1 MSSLGRLAFVT
12 SVLAAVALGGCSL
25 KAQPAAD
32 YPAEEV
38 VSVSRTDFGALQPVD
53 DMFDAMD
60 THKSGAPIGAAPAGS
75 DHVYSLPGFTSYGT
89 ADVHTLEREYVTHPV
104 GGVFLLE
111 LNPFAAKS
119 AN

>member
-1 MSSLGRLAFVT
+1 MSSPVRLAFVT
-12 SVLAAVALGGCSL
+12 SLLAALALGGCSL
-25 KAQPAAD
+25 KAQPEAD
-32 YPAEEV
+32 YPSEV

-53 DMFDAMD
+53 DLFDAMD

-75 DHVYSLPGFTSYGT
+75 DHIYSLPGFSTYGT
-89 ADVHTLEREYVTHPV
+89 ADVHTLEREYVTHPI

-111 LNPFAAKS
+111 VNPFAAKS

>member
-1 MSSLGRLAFVT
+1 MSSPVRLAFVT
-12 SVLAAVALGGCSL
+12 SVLAAVALSGCSL
-25 KAQPAAD
+25 RERPEAD
-32 YPAEEV
+32 FPSEV

-53 DMFDAMD
+53 DVFDAMD

-89 ADVHTLEREYVTHPV
+89 ADVHTLEREYVTHPI

-111 LNPFAAKS
+111 VNPFAAKS